1 MFVAKLE
8 EVVGGAVVGALG
20 WLFSRATIEQVIAGI
35 FGAAASILYVA
46 GSTLPAARPAAPI
59 CLLLGAMSHVFLPWL
74 QPHYSLQGYGQ
85 YRWDAAAPL
94 LSPPQPRR
102 GQLRA
107 DQGPWFRDT
116 QGRRLLLRGVNL
128 AGSSKFPLN
137 APTHTPAAASPS
149 VRVSFVGRPL
159 PLEQADEH
167 FGRLRAWGL
176 TFVRLLVTWE
186 AVEHA
191 GPGIYDEEYLEYLLQ
206 TVKKADEYGITC
218 FIDPHQDVWSRATGG
233 DGAPEWTLDLVG
245 FNVSAL
251 HSSGAAFTHEG
262 HRRQTPNEPLPR
274 MVWLYLVRLHY
285 NLL

>member
-1 MFVAKLE
+1 M
-8 EVVGGAVVGALG
+8 
-20 WLFSRATIEQVIAGI
+20 
-35 FGAAASILYVA
+35 
-46 GSTLPAARPAAPI
+46 
-59 CLLLGAMSHVFLPWL
+59 
-74 QPHYSLQGYGQ
+74 
-85 YRWDAAAPL
+85 
-94 LSPPQPRR
+94 
-102 GQLRA
+102 
-107 DQGPWFRDT
+107 
-116 QGRRLLLRGVNL
+116 
-128 AGSSKFPLN
+128 
-137 APTHTPAAASPS
+137 
-149 VRVSFVGRPL
+149 
-159 PLEQADEH
+159 EQADEH

-274 MVWLYLVRLHY
+274 MVWLAISRTSAL
-285 NLL
+285 